1 MKSMGSNEETFK
13 KKIAAACSQFIKHN
27 SKLGE
32 FQTQEK
38 VMLGET
44 VAG

>member
-27 SKLGE
+27 SKYRRVSN
-32 FQTQEK
+32 TRK
-38 VMLGET
+38 SNVR
-44 VAG
+44 